1 MEELLNRFSI
11 TEIILFIVLFALAI
25 KSIIDFFDWAHK
37 RLKEKFDK
45 ENINNETKNIID
57 KKFEEDEK
65 RIKKLEDGQIEIIET
80 LEKVNEKIDMLIDSD
95 KDDIKADL
103 TRIHHFYCY
112 TQKWIDDYTLE
123 CCERRFSHYEKE
135 GGNTFIEG
143 FMKELRTLPKK
154 SPKSHTDVL
163 PALII

>member
-1 MEELLNRFSI
+1 
-11 TEIILFIVLFALAI
+11 
-25 KSIIDFFDWAHK
+25 
-37 RLKEKFDK
+37 
-45 ENINNETKNIID
+45 
-57 KKFEEDEK
+57 
-65 RIKKLEDGQIEIIET
+65 
-80 LEKVNEKIDMLIDSD
+80 MLIDSD

>member
-11 TEIILFIVLFALAI
+11 TEIILFIVLLALAI
-25 KSIIDFFDWAHK
+25 KSIIDFFDWAHA

-45 ENINNETKNIID
+45 ENINNETKNAMS
-57 KKFEEDEK
+57 KRFEEDEE
-65 RIKKLEDGQIEIIET
+65 RIEKLEDSQTEIMKT

-135 GGNTFIEG
+135 GGNTFIGG

-154 SPKSHTDVL
+154 PPESHTNEL
-163 PALII
+163 PALVM

>member
-154 SPKSHTDVL
+154 SPKSHIDVL

>member
-1 MEELLNRFSI
+1 MEELFNRFSI

-25 KSIIDFFDWAHK
+25 KGIIDFFDWAHK

-65 RIKKLEDGQIEIIET
+65 RIKKLEDSQIEIIET

-154 SPKSHTDVL
+154 PPESHTDAL